1 MFSFGNGNSKGGYV
15 MKRAAKCILIVVAIF
30 IASAANAQSY
40 PSKPIR
46 FIVGFAPGGATDII
60 ARALAQKL
68 ADAFGQQV
76 VVDNRAGG
84 GGTIAA
90 MMAAKAPADG
100 YTMLMGTI
108 STLATNV
115 STYKNLPYDP
125 LRDFAPVT
133 LAATTPYFVTVNAG
147 LPAATLKDFIAL
159 AKAKPGQM
167 NFGTSGAGGGAH
179 LSVELFRAMAGI
191 DLVHIPYKGAALALT
206 DVIAGQIQM
215 SFSQPLIVLPHLKT
229 GRVRALAI
237 TSAKRS
243 TALPEFPTI
252 AESGV
257 PGYESSS
264 WQGVV
269 VPTGTPAAIVSRLHA
284 ELVKGLRSRDI
295 GDRLAAEGTDP
306 GGNSPAEFGAY
317 IRREI
322 AKWAKVVKD
331 AGIKTE

>member
-1 MFSFGNGNSKGGYV
+1 LQ
-15 MKRAAKCILIVVAIF
+15 RLIV
-30 IASAANAQSY
+30 AAVLGVCGTACAQSY
-40 PSKPIR
+40 PAKPIR

-68 ADAFGQQV
+68 SDVFGQQV

-90 MMAAKAPADG
+90 MMAAKSPPDG

-133 LAATTPYFVTVNAG
+133 LAAATPYFVTINAG
-147 LPAATLKDFIAL
+147 LPAANLKEFIAL
-159 AKAKPGQM
+159 AKAKPGGL

-179 LSVELFRAMAGI
+179 LSVELFRSMAGI

-206 DVIAGQIQM
+206 EVIAGQIQM

-243 TALPEFPTI
+243 IALPEFPTI

-264 WQGVV
+264 WQGIV
-269 VPTGTPAAIVSRLHA
+269 VPAGTPPAIINRLHG
-284 ELVKGLRSRDI
+284 ELVKGLRAKDI
-295 GDRLAAEGTDP
+295 GERLAAEGTDP
-306 GGNSPAEFGAY
+306 GGNAPAEFGAY
-317 IRREI
+317 IKREI
-322 AKWAKVVKD
+322 EKWARVVKS
-331 AGIKTE
+331 AGLKID

>member
-1 MFSFGNGNSKGGYV
+1 
-15 MKRAAKCILIVVAIF
+15 MKSAVNCILIVVAIF
-30 IASAANAQSY
+30 IVRGANAQTY
-40 PSKPIR
+40 PTKPIR

-68 ADAFGQQV
+68 SDALGQQV

-90 MMAAKAPADG
+90 MMAAKSPADG
-100 YTMLMGTI
+100 YTILMGTI

-133 LAATTPYFVTVNAG
+133 LAAATPYFATVNAN
-147 LPAATLKDFIAL
+147 LNTATLKDFIVL
-159 AKAKPGQM
+159 AKAKPGQL
-167 NFGTSGAGGGAH
+167 NFGSSGAGGGAH

-191 DLVHIPYKGAALALT
+191 DLVHVPYKGAALALT
-206 DVIAGQIQM
+206 DLIGGQIQLT
-215 SFSQPLIVLPHLKT
+215 FSQPLIVLPHLKS
-229 GRVRALAI
+229 GRVKALAI
-237 TSAKRS
+237 SSAKRS

-269 VPTGTPAAIVSRLHA
+269 VPVGTPAAIVTRLHA

-295 GDRLAAEGTDP
+295 GDRLAAEGTDA

-317 IRREI
+317 IKREI

>member
-1 MFSFGNGNSKGGYV
+1 MTRISW
-15 MKRAAKCILIVVAIF
+15 MRLITVAIAV
-30 IASAANAQSY
+30 IAGNANAQTY
-40 PSKPIR
+40 PTKPIR

-68 ADAFGQQV
+68 SDVFGQQV

-90 MMAAKAPADG
+90 SMTAKSPPDG

-133 LAATTPYFVTVNAG
+133 LAAATPYFVTVNAAM
-147 LPAATLKDFIAL
+147 PSTLKDFIAL
-159 AKAKPGQM
+159 AKAKPGQI
-167 NFGTSGAGGGAH
+167 NFGSSGAGGGAH
-179 LSVELFRAMAGI
+179 LSAELFRAMVGI
-191 DLVHIPYKGAALALT
+191 ELTHIPYKGAALALT
-206 DVIAGQIQM
+206 DVMAGQIQM
-215 SFSQPLIVLPHLKT
+215 SFSQPLIVLPHLKS
-229 GRVRALAI
+229 GRVKALAI

-243 TALPEFPTI
+243 SALPDYPTI

-264 WQGVV
+264 WQGIV
-269 VPTGTPAAIVSRLHA
+269 VPAGTPPAIIARLHT
-284 ELVKGLRSRDI
+284 ELVKGLRAKDI
-295 GDRLAAEGTDP
+295 GERLAAEGTDP

-317 IRREI
+317 IKREI
-322 AKWAKVVKD
+322 EKWARVVKS
-331 AGIKTE
+331 AGLKTE

>member
-1 MFSFGNGNSKGGYV
+1 MKSFFRIYLITAT
-15 MKRAAKCILIVVAIF
+15 MMAATNAG
-30 IASAANAQSY
+30 AAQPATTTQNY
-40 PSKPIR
+40 PAKPIR

-68 ADAFGQQV
+68 SDVFGQQV

-90 MMAAKAPADG
+90 SMTAKSPPDG

-133 LAATTPYFVTVNAG
+133 LAAATPYFVTVNAG
-147 LPAATLKDFIAL
+147 MPPTLKDFIAL
-159 AKAKPGQM
+159 AKVKPGQI

-179 LSVELFRAMAGI
+179 LSAELFRTMAGI
-191 DLVHIPYKGAALALT
+191 ELTHIPYKGAALALT
-206 DVIAGQIQM
+206 DVMAGQIQM
-215 SFSQPLIVLPHLKT
+215 SFSQPLIVLPHLKS

-243 TALPEFPTI
+243 TALPEFPTV

-264 WQGVV
+264 WQGIV
-269 VPTGTPAAIVSRLHA
+269 VPAGTTPVIIARLHA
-284 ELVKGLRSRDI
+284 ELVKGLRAKDI
-295 GDRLAAEGTDP
+295 GERLAAEGTDP
-306 GGNSPAEFGAY
+306 GGNTPAEFGAY
-317 IRREI
+317 IKREI

>member
-1 MFSFGNGNSKGGYV
+1 MKSFFRFSLL
-15 MKRAAKCILIVVAIF
+15 AAAVVATMNAGAAQT
-30 IASAANAQSY
+30 ASPAQTY
-40 PSKPIR
+40 PTKPIR

-68 ADAFGQQV
+68 SDVFGQQV

-90 MMAAKAPADG
+90 SMTAKSPPDG

-133 LAATTPYFVTVNAG
+133 LAAATPYFVTVNAAM
-147 LPAATLKDFIAL
+147 PSTLKDFIAL
-159 AKAKPGQM
+159 AKAKPGQI
-167 NFGTSGAGGGAH
+167 NFGSSGAGGGAH
-179 LSVELFRAMAGI
+179 LSAELFRALAGI
-191 DLVHIPYKGAALALT
+191 ELTHIPYKGAALALT
-206 DVIAGQIQM
+206 DVMAGQIQM

-229 GRVRALAI
+229 GRVKALAI

-243 TALPEFPTI
+243 SALPDYPTI

-264 WQGVV
+264 WQGIV
-269 VPTGTPAAIVSRLHA
+269 VPAGTPPAIIARLHT
-284 ELVKGLRSRDI
+284 ELVKGLRAKDI
-295 GDRLAAEGTDP
+295 GERLAAEGTDP

-317 IRREI
+317 IKREI
-322 AKWAKVVKD
+322 EKWARVVKS

>member
-1 MFSFGNGNSKGGYV
+1 MRRFSV
-15 MKRAAKCILIVVAIF
+15 LLVAAVTG
-30 IASAANAQSY
+30 SACATAGAQNY
-40 PSKPIR
+40 PTKPIR

-68 ADAFGQQV
+68 SDVFGQQV

-90 MMAAKAPADG
+90 SMTAKAPPDG

-133 LAATTPYFVTVNAG
+133 LAAATPYLVTVTGN
-147 LPAATLKDFIAL
+147 LPAATLKEFIAL
-159 AKAKPGQM
+159 AKTKPGGL
-167 NFGTSGAGGGAH
+167 NYGTSGAGGGAH
-179 LSVELFRAMAGI
+179 LSVELFRSMAGI

-206 DVIAGQIQM
+206 EVIAGQIQM

-264 WQGVV
+264 WQGIV
-269 VPTGTPAAIVSRLHA
+269 VPTGTPPAIVTRLHA
-284 ELVKGLRSRDI
+284 ELVKGLRAKDI
-295 GDRLAAEGTDP
+295 GERLAAEGTDP
-306 GGNSPAEFGAY
+306 VGSSPAEFGVY
-317 IRREI
+317 IQREI

-331 AGIKTE
+331 AGIKTD